1 MFRKLLL
8 KILKSEGEEKGGYV
22 LLWDLV
28 ASNTCCNS
36 DLSPG
41 GTATSCALM
50 EQGRNAYEESAQRVC
65 DKD

>member
-1 MFRKLLL
+1 MFHKLLL
-8 KILKSEGEEKGGYV
+8 KILESKGEEKGGYV

-28 ASNTCCNS
+28 SNTCCNS
-36 DLSPG
+36 GLSPG

-50 EQGRNAYEESAQRVC
+50 EEGRNAYEASAQRVC